1 MRARRASRFTKAGSI
16 GISIDSG
23 STSRSLPSDF
33 RNSRSEPGRTVFSK
47 LAKVSS
53 RKWNSRSPIQICGRP
68 RAVSITRTARS
79 RKRGSISRVNASR
92 GS

>member
-1 MRARRASRFTKAGSI
+1 MRASRASRFTNAGSI
-16 GISIDSG
+16 SISTDSG

-33 RNSRSEPGRTVFSK
+33 RNSRSEPGRTVRSK

-53 RKWNSRSPIQICGRP
+53 RKWNSRSPIQICSRP
-68 RAVSITRTARS
+68 SGFFSARTARS
-79 RKRGSISRVNASR
+79 RKRGSMWRVKASR